1 MHNAKYNSVGNI
13 FPTNAGGNILV
24 LEYLNYLNVKVR
36 FIDSGFECI
45 TTMMQVLKGTVKDRS
60 VPTVFGVGILGDL
73 YPSRMNGYTLLQYNR
88 WHANITP
95 LTSGVIL
102 LSLKH

>member
-1 MHNAKYNSVGNI
+1 MFVYTHNAKYNSVGKI

-73 YPSRMNGYTLLQYNR
+73 YPSRMNGYTLLLIYNISKYT
-88 WHANITP
+88 A
-95 LTSGVIL
+95 
-102 LSLKH
+102 